1 MPRTLN
7 LRLFFL
13 FFILS
18 AGVVLEL
25 ASIGMIIPVIEILA
39 GTSNY
44 RFVADIENFITNNRI
59 LNKYSIEIIVLTTL
73 FLVFFLKNIF
83 LLFLVWYQ
91 QSFSILLTN
100 SLSNK
105 LINKYLKTDY
115 SFHLKHNSS
124 ELMRN
129 INTEIGNFNKSIII
143 PLLYVLMDMLIFIGI
158 IVMILS
164 VENKIS
170 ILIILFVSTLFFSYL
185 YFSKKILN
193 DLGLKRLKLDHEVI
207 RYSQEAFQG
216 IKLIKIFG
224 KEIEFIK
231 NYLNSLNKRLKVLKI
246 QSIIQAIPRHFTELT
261 AVTAF
266 ILIVFFLLKNA
277 DDFNSIVPQL
287 SLYVVAAFRMIP
299 CINRLTFNNQTLR
312 YGKATLDKLYN
323 EFSNVKEYNDNNE
336 VTKKITFNKEIKLE
350 NVSFS
355 YRPNSKLIL
364 DNIDFEIKKGEI
376 IGIIG
381 KTGEGKTTF
390 VDVMLGLLTPNK
402 GKITVDDLDVTDK
415 QTSWRDQIGYVSQLS
430 FLMDATV
437 RQNIIF
443 SFDTKNFSEVNFENS
458 IKYSRVSDFIENLP
472 NKLDTNIGEKGVRLS
487 GGQQQRIA
495 IARALYKNPK
505 VIILDE
511 ATSALDLDTEESI
524 INDIVKLKG
533 DKTIIIISHRESTLK
548 HCDHK
553 YEIKNKNF
561 FKK

>member
-1 MPRTLN
+1 
-7 LRLFFL
+7 
-13 FFILS
+13 LS

>member
-170 ILIILFVSTLFFSYL
+170 ILIILFVSTLFFSY
-185 YFSKKILN
+185 YFM
-193 DLGLKRLKLDHEVI
+193 
-207 RYSQEAFQG
+207 
-216 IKLIKIFG
+216 IKFK
-224 KEIEFIK
+224 
-231 NYLNSLNKRLKVLKI
+231 
-246 QSIIQAIPRHFTELT
+246 
-261 AVTAF
+261 
-266 ILIVFFLLKNA
+266 
-277 DDFNSIVPQL
+277 
-287 SLYVVAAFRMIP
+287 
-299 CINRLTFNNQTLR
+299 
-312 YGKATLDKLYN
+312 
-323 EFSNVKEYNDNNE
+323 
-336 VTKKITFNKEIKLE
+336 
-350 NVSFS
+350 SF
-355 YRPNSKLIL
+355 
-364 DNIDFEIKKGEI
+364 
-376 IGIIG
+376 
-381 KTGEGKTTF
+381 
-390 VDVMLGLLTPNK
+390 
-402 GKITVDDLDVTDK
+402 
-415 QTSWRDQIGYVSQLS
+415 
-430 FLMDATV
+430 
-437 RQNIIF
+437 
-443 SFDTKNFSEVNFENS
+443 
-458 IKYSRVSDFIENLP
+458 
-472 NKLDTNIGEKGVRLS
+472 
-487 GGQQQRIA
+487 
-495 IARALYKNPK
+495 
-505 VIILDE
+505 
-511 ATSALDLDTEESI
+511 
-524 INDIVKLKG
+524 
-533 DKTIIIISHRESTLK
+533 
-548 HCDHK
+548 
-553 YEIKNKNF
+553 
-561 FKK
+561 

>member
-1 MPRTLN
+1 
-7 LRLFFL
+7 
-13 FFILS
+13 
-18 AGVVLEL
+18 
-25 ASIGMIIPVIEILA
+25 MIIPVIEILA